1 MNAAARA
8 AAVIPAAGRGER
20 LGGATAKPFVM
31 LCGRPMLQY
40 ALTALEQVSQIE
52 TVAVVVASDAVPR
65 AWEIVRRTRLSN
77 AAVVLGGPD
86 RQASVKCGLDAL
98 PPGPDLV
105 LVHDGARPLLSPAL
119 ASAVLAAA
127 ARDGA
132 ATAALPVTET
142 VKRGEDG
149 WVRETLDRGSLHRI
163 QTPQAFKRAL
173 LVRAHDAAMREG
185 FRGTD
190 DAVLVER
197 LGERVRL
204 VGGDP
209 ANLKVTVPDDLALA
223 EALLSRSDAQARP
236 PRVGIGFDAHRFGP
250 GRRLMLG
257 GVEVPSSRGL
267 LGHSDADVVVHA
279 VMDAL
284 LGAAGCGDI
293 GRHFPPTDP
302 AYRGARSLDLLAR
315 VCDLLAG
322 QGWRPAYVD
331 VVVMAEAPQLAPHV
345 SSMQAAMSPVL
356 GLARGSVNIK
366 ATTLEGMGPIGREEG
381 IAAQAVATLE
391 AAPVSPNG
399 GRWS

>member
-1 MNAAARA
+1 MSPEARA
-8 AAVIPAAGRGER
+8 AAVVPAAGRGER
-20 LGGATAKPFVM
+20 LGGDTAKPFVM
-31 LCGRPMLQY
+31 LRGRPLLQY
-40 ALTALEQVSQIE
+40 TLTALEQVPQIE
-52 TVAVVVASDAVPR
+52 TIAVVVASDSVPR
-65 AWEIVRRTRLSN
+65 AREIVRRTRLGN
-77 AAVVLGGPD
+77 VTLVPGGPD

-132 ATAALPVTET
+132 ATAALPVSET

-173 LVRAHDAAMREG
+173 LLRAHDAAMQEG

-190 DAVLVER
+190 DAMLVER

-204 VGGDP
+204 VAGDP
-209 ANLKVTVPDDLALA
+209 SNLKVTVPEDLALA
-223 EALLSRSDAQARP
+223 EALLARKDALTRP

-250 GRRLMLG
+250 GGRLVLG
-257 GVEVPSSRGL
+257 GIEIPFTRGL

-302 AYRGARSLDLLAR
+302 AYRGARSLDLLGR
-315 VCDLLAG
+315 VCNVLAG
-322 QGWRPAYVD
+322 QGWRAAYVD
-331 VVVMAEAPQLAPHV
+331 VVVMAEAP
-345 SSMQAAMSPVL
+345 
-356 GLARGSVNIK
+356 R
-366 ATTLEGMGPIGREEG
+366 
-381 IAAQAVATLE
+381 
-391 AAPVSPNG
+391 
-399 GRWS
+399 